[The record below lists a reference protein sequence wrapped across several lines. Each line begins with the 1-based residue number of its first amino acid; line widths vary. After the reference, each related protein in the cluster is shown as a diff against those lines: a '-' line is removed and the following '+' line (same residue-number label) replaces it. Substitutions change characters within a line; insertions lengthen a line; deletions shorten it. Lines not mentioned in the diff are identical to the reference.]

1 MKKNKLP
8 SRSENFSEWYN
19 QLAIKAELAD
29 YVPVRGCM
37 VVRPYGWA
45 LWENIQSSP
54 YSRALDYRQAQ
65 HTHSPSD
72 YNGLIEVLKNGW
84 AFSLW
89 CGSAECEAKVKEDT
103 KATTRCIPL
112 NQPGGEG
119 NCIVC
124 GKPAKLKVYFAR
136 AY

>member
-8 SRSENFSEWYN
+8 SRCENYSEWYN
-19 QLAIKAELAD
+19 QLVIKAELAD
-29 YVPVRGCM
+29 YAPVCGCM

-54 YSRALDYRQAQ
+54 YSCVLDYRQV

-72 YNGLIEVLKNGW
+72 YNSFIEALKNGL

-112 NQPGGEG
+112 NQPGEEG
-119 NCIVC
+119 NWIVC
-124 GKPAKLKVYFAR
+124 GKPAKLKIYDAR
-136 AY
+136 AN

>member
-1 MKKNKLP
+1 MKKNKLL
-8 SRSENFSEWYN
+8 SRCGNFSEWYN
-19 QLAIKAELAD
+19 QLVIKSELAD
-29 YVPVRGCM
+29 YSPVRGCM
-37 VVRPYGWA
+37 VVQPYGWA

-54 YSRALDYRQAQ
+54 YSQALDYRQA
-65 HTHSPSD
+65 HTHSSSD
-72 YNGLIEVLKNGW
+72 YNSLIEVLNNGW

-89 CGSAECEAKVKEDT
+89 CVSAECEAKVKEDT

-112 NQPGGEG
+112 NQPVEEG
-119 NCIVC
+119 NCIVG

>member
-1 MKKNKLP
+1 MLRK
-8 SRSENFSEWYN
+8 FSEWYN
-19 QLAIKAELAD
+19 QLVIKAELAD
-29 YVPVRGCM
+29 YAPVRGCM

-54 YSRALDYRQAQ
+54 YSCAIDYPQA
-65 HTHSPSD
+65 HTYSHSD
-72 YNGLIEVLKNGW
+72 YISLKESLKNGL

-89 CGSAECEAKVKEDT
+89 CGSAECEAKVEEDT
-103 KATTRCIPL
+103 KATTRCVPL
-112 NQPGGEG
+112 NQPDEAG